1 MIKDISVLLD
11 GELGGRTP
19 PPARR
24 GYRHRVRRSSYRPL
38 PKSACGACRC
48 DADRRRW
55 CCGAAGRRSRRG
67 GSPAR
72 GCRPTETVGALC
84 LGCRFRAKIRRI
96 DAPPG
101 ELVDRAV
108 SEARWSDLFVTS
120 RPYDN
125 GLSKWKQL
133 FEALLFESGRGIYV
147 VPPGRQPADVI
158 RRILVAWR
166 DTRETA
172 RAVAEATPL
181 IEKAPQ
187 TAVVLVN
194 PETGTADAK
203 REPGMDI
210 ARHLNRHGTAVEIVM
225 LESENESCER
235 RTPRTGWTNVRR
247 PHRDGRLRSF
257 PGPRVGAGRND
268 GRDARQVR
276 VPDFPGSLRP
286 VAHCNGS
293 MRFRQ

>member
-1 MIKDISVLLD
+1 MIKDVSVLLD
-11 GELGGRTP
+11 GSSEDELRLRHAEVIATGSGAHLTGLFLNPLAELAAVMPIDGGG
-19 PPARR
+19 AAAQLVADLDE
-24 GYRHRVRRSSYRPL
+24 GVRRQGDVVRQRLSERF
-38 PKSACGACRC
+38 
-48 DADRRRW
+48 
-55 CCGAAGRRSRRG
+55 SRL
-67 GSPAR
+67 SVPS
-72 GCRPTETVGALC
+72 E
-84 LGCRFRAKIRRI
+84 IRRI

-181 IEKAPQ
+181 IEKAPR

-194 PETGTADAK
+194 PEMGTADAK

-225 LESENESCER
+225 LESETKVVSDVLLEQ
-235 RTPRTGWTNVRR
+235 
-247 PHRDGRLRSF
+247 
-257 PGPRVGAGRND
+257 AGRMSAD
-268 GRDARQVR
+268 LIVMGAYGHSRAREWVLGGTT
-276 VPDFPGSLRP
+276 VEMLDKSEFPILL
-286 VAHCNGS
+286 AH
-293 MRFRQ
+293 